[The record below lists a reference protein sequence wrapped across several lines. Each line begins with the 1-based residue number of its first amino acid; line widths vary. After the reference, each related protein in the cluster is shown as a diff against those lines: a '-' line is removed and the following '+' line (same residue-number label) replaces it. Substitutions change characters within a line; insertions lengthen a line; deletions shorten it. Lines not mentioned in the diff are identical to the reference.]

1 MSGTKN
7 IQGRAMTNLLFQK
20 HHKRAR
26 SAVQR
31 QGVSN
36 TPALLFSL
44 VFFTA
49 CFILMA
55 RFA

>member
-1 MSGTKN
+1 
-7 IQGRAMTNLLFQK
+7 MTNLLFQK